1 MTTNLIRKMNVGKAK
16 RKKLR
21 PGPKP
26 YQVNLGL
33 RFKRELRKK
42 LPTKRMSKYCGLFT
56 SGAVTY
62 LIAELLDMAKENAV
76 KDHRKI
82 IHCKDIGNAIRND
95 SEFNELLRDVIMG
108 CFPFKQSNE
117 ERKSILN
124 YLMTK
129 KGKHKPI
136 VKPKPKKPKMR
147 KPRVSKVRKGQGAKG
162 PIDMFARI
170 QKRIPDTGLTA
181 QAEMDIIERELEKI
195 SDLGFPFSCK
205 VCTSAYQN
213 VKDFRAHK
221 PNSYEC
227 KQLRYNVLTNPDL

>member
-1 MTTNLIRKMNVGKAK
+1 MNVGKAK

-62 LIAELLDMAKENAV
+62 LIAELLDMSRENAI
-76 KDHRKI
+76 KDKRKTI
-82 IHCKDIGNAIRND
+82 YCKDIGNAIRSD
-95 SEFNELLRDVIMG
+95 SEFNELLKDVIMA

-117 ERKSILN
+117 ERKSILT
-124 YLMTK
+124 YLMNRR
-129 KGKHKPI
+129 GKAKP
-136 VKPKPKKPKMR
+136 KPVEKPKKPKMR
-147 KPRVSKVRKGQGAKG
+147 KPRVKNRQRKGAKG
-162 PIDMFARI
+162 PIDMFARV
-170 QKRIPDTGLTA
+170 QKRIPDTGMTA
-181 QAEMDIIERELEKI
+181 QAEMDIIERELQKI
-195 SDLGFPFSCK
+195 ADLGFPFSCK
-205 VCTSAYQN
+205 VCTAAYQN

>member
-1 MTTNLIRKMNVGKAK
+1 MNLGKAK
-16 RKKLR
+16 RKKLHK
-21 PGPKP
+21 GPKP
-26 YQVNLGL
+26 FQVNLGL
-33 RFKRELRKK
+33 RFRRELRKK
-42 LPTKRMSKYCGLFT
+42 LPTKRLSKYCGLYT
-56 SGAVTY
+56 SGCITY

-76 KDHRKI
+76 KDHRKS

-147 KPRVSKVRKGQGAKG
+147 KPRVSKDRVGKGAKG
-162 PIDMFARI
+162 PIDIFARI

-181 QAEMDIIERELEKI
+181 AAEMDMIEHELETI
-195 SDLGFPFSCK
+195 ANLGFPFSCK
-205 VCTSAYQN
+205 VCTSAYMN
-213 VKDFRAHK
+213 EKDFKRHK

-227 KQLRYNVLTNPDL
+227 KLLRYNFLTKPD